1 MSSYILLRWNSIIN
15 VIIFLLLGLL
25 LLIFPVESLNIGGY
39 LIASILLL
47 AALGYFIRII
57 KNKGIETNADIFYL
71 LLSLVFIGLSI
82 SIFLDPTWI
91 IRTINIFVGVILI
104 VNSIMNIISMFK
116 LKKNRTK
123 SFWVYFGLIV
133 IIFIFG
139 IVVIVDPLF
148 LSKIIVRIEGATMII
163 NSIITFLVSRKV
175 NKIIEKQT
183 EETNLVK
190 SEK

>member
-1 MSSYILLRWNSIIN
+1 
-15 VIIFLLLGLL
+15 
-25 LLIFPVESLNIGGY
+25 
-39 LIASILLL
+39 
-47 AALGYFIRII
+47 
-57 KNKGIETNADIFYL
+57 
-71 LLSLVFIGLSI
+71 
-82 SIFLDPTWI
+82 
-91 IRTINIFVGVILI
+91 
-104 VNSIMNIISMFK
+104 MNIISMFK

-163 NSIITFLVSRKV
+163 NSIVTFLVSRKV

-190 SEK
+190 SEE

>member
-47 AALGYFIRII
+47 AALGYFIIII